1 MALEFFIYIKEQ
13 LTDSQI
19 KYGKEINIAVLKKN
33 KVFYCSSKT
42 SVFILPLD

>member
-19 KYGKEINIAVLKKN
+19 KYGKEINIAVLKKQS
-33 KVFYCSSKT
+33 VLLFSSKT